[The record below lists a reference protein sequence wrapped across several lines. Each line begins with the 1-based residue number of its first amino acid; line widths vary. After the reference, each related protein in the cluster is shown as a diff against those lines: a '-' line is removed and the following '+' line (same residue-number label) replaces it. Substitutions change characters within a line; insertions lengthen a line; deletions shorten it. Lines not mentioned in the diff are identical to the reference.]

1 MSCTASY
8 AGMTTPVKDKE
19 GHGIPCLQPIDV
31 VECTYQYFTKSRNK
45 LSLRVGD
52 LIYVLT
58 KGSNGWWD
66 GVLYQTQR

>member
-31 VECTYQYFTKSRNK
+31 VECTYQYFTKSPTLK
-45 LSLRVGD
+45 DSLFCDFVK
-52 LIYVLT
+52 Y
-58 KGSNGWWD
+58 
-66 GVLYQTQR
+66 